1 MSTAGGS
8 IAGRR
13 GYVDKTLYQSAETV
27 VYPCV
32 GAKFTVFQGKMLEA
46 DNICAAGTA

>member
-1 MSTAGGS
+1 MSTAGGT

-13 GYVDKTLYQSAETV
+13 GYIDKTLYQSAEIV

-32 GAKFTVFQGKMLEA
+32 GAKVHCFQGKMLEA
-46 DNICAAGTA
+46 DNLCAAGTA